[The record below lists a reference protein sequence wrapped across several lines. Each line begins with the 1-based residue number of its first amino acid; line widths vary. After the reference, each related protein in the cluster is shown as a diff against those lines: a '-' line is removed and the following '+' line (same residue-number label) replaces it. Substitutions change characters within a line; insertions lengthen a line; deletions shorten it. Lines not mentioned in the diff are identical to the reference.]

1 MISRRQL
8 RIKALSV
15 LYACNRK
22 ELDDLETGELE
33 LTLSIRKSYDLFHY
47 LLLLLIALSDVAR
60 EKAALARNKRIPSPE
75 DINPNTR
82 LADNRVI
89 EQLRSNEQ
97 LRKYAAATP
106 ALWTRK
112 DKITGFRGLSRWL
125 GTVGLSWSNHPEVV
139 RMVYNEMTKWEAY
152 TEYMSLPENSYR
164 DDQRFVKE
172 VVTRLFPSSEILA
185 SSLEEQSVYWNDDL
199 PFVTVMLRNALG
211 KFRENDDGRTILL
224 PQLFTNS
231 DDEEFVKVL
240 LRKSILNSEKNSALI
255 DTHTT
260 NWEVERIA
268 LMDKL
273 VMQLAITELMEFPEV
288 PVKVTLNEY
297 IEIAKDYCTAKSST
311 FVNGILDKIV
321 KEMRASGSFTKA
333 GRGLIGETRDQGQGT
348 GSRELGSERKG
359 RKSGSKG
366 KAEWREGLKAED
378 IKQAAGDQRQITA
391 DMDADAKGH
400 AHVDPDEPVPG
411 TVPPVKKRKRQ

>member
-22 ELDDLETGELE
+22 ELDDLEAAEQE
-33 LTLSIRKSYDLFHY
+33 LTLSIRKSYDLYHY

-60 EKAALARNKRIPSPE
+60 EKAALSRSKRIPSPE

-82 LADNRVI
+82 FADNRVI
-89 EQLRSNEQ
+89 AQLKSNEQ
-97 LRKYAAATP
+97 LRTYAEATP

-125 GTVGLSWSNHPEVV
+125 GTLGLSWSEHPEVV
-139 RMVYNEMTKWEAY
+139 RMVYNEMTNWEVY
-152 TEYMSLPENSYR
+152 TDYMSSPDNSYR
-164 DDQRFVKE
+164 ADQRFVKE
-172 VVTRLFPSSEILA
+172 VVTRLLPASEVLA

-199 PFVTVMLRNALG
+199 PFTTVMLRNTTG
-211 KFRENDDGRTILL
+211 KFREHDDGSSIAM
-224 PQLFTNS
+224 PPLFTND
-231 DDEEFVKVL
+231 DDEQFVKVL
-240 LRKSILNSEKNSALI
+240 LRKSILNNEKNSALI

-273 VMQLAITELMEFPEV
+273 VMQLAITELLEFPEV

-321 KEMRASGSFTKA
+321 KDMRAKGSFTKA
-333 GRGLIGETRDQGQGT
+333 GRGLIGEGQEERRRDGSKEQGT
-348 GSRELGSERKG
+348 ESPGKSAGSKEHDAASRGRRAGGNEQGAADRRQTAG
-359 RKSGSKG
+359 RKRHDTGSNG
-366 KAEWREGLKAED
+366 
-378 IKQAAGDQRQITA
+378 QADSEE
-391 DMDADAKGH
+391 H
-400 AHVDPDEPVPG
+400 APEAVPQA
-411 TVPPVKKRKRQ
+411 KKRKRQ

>member
-22 ELDDLETGELE
+22 EIDDLETAEQEL
-33 LTLSIRKSYDLFHY
+33 LLSIRKSYDLYHY
-47 LLLLLIALSDVAR
+47 LLLLLIAMSEVAR
-60 EKAALARNKRIPSPE
+60 EKVALSRNKKIPSPE
-75 DINPNTR
+75 DINPNR
-82 LADNRVI
+82 RFADNRVI
-89 EQLRSNEQ
+89 NQLRNNEQ
-97 LRKYAAATP
+97 LRAYTAATP
-106 ALWTRK
+106 SLWTTK

-125 GTVGLSWSNHPEVV
+125 GTLGISWSDHPEVV
-139 RMVYNEMTKWEAY
+139 RMVYNEMTSWEVY
-152 TEYMSLPENSYR
+152 TDYMSSQDDSYR
-164 DDQRFVKE
+164 ADQRFIKE
-172 VVTRLFPSSEILA
+172 VVIKLFPASDDLA

-199 PFVTVMLRNALG
+199 PFVTAMIRNSVG
-211 KFRENDDGRTILL
+211 KYREHDDGTVVM
-224 PQLFTNS
+224 PPMFTNS

-240 LRKSILNSEKNSALI
+240 LRKAILNSERNSALI

-273 VMQLAITELMEFPEV
+273 VMQLAITELVEFPEV

-321 KEMRASGSFTKA
+321 KEMRANGSFTKA
-333 GRGLIGETRDQGQGT
+333 GRGLIGENHDQGGKSQEQVAGR
-348 GSRELGSERKG
+348 REQRT
-359 RKSGSKG
+359 RR
-366 KAEWREGLKAED
+366 REQEGM
-378 IKQAAGDQRQITA
+378 KQS
-391 DMDADAKGH
+391 
-400 AHVDPDEPVPG
+400 EPVP
-411 TVPPVKKRKRQ
+411 TPVVKKRKRT